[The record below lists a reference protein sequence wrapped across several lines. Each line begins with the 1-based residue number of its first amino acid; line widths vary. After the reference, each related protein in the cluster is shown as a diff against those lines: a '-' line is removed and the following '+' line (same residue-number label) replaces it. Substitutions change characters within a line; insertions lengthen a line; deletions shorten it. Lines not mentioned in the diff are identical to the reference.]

1 VTRLALAIVVSVA
14 LLPVHRA
21 QASATDLSSE
31 HVFDDDLQVISIVP
45 GVWRHVSHREMEGYG
60 RVPANGLLVIG
71 EDSAALVDTPWTD
84 EQTGKLFDWVEERFG
99 VRVEH
104 VIATHSHGDCMGGL
118 AEAHRRGASS
128 YSGVLTAEF
137 AARDGSPVPGTTF
150 TENLRIELGETALE
164 LRFFGG
170 GHTRDNIVVWIP
182 QPKLL
187 FGGCLV
193 KRDGGTKGYIAEA
206 DLEAWPETLRK
217 VQRAYPQAEVV
228 VPGHGRPGTLQYLDY
243 TIELV
248 ETFEP

>member
-1 VTRLALAIVVSVA
+1 MTTWLVLKVVLLVA
-14 LLPVHRA
+14 SLLVHGA
-21 QASATDLSSE
+21 QASTTDPSSE
-31 HVFDDDLQVISIVP
+31 HVLDDDLQVLSIVP

-71 EDSAALVDTPWTD
+71 EGAAALVDTPWTD

-99 VRVEH
+99 VKIEH

-128 YSGVLTAEF
+128 YSSALTAEF
-137 AARDGSPVPGTTF
+137 AASDGGSVPGTTF
-150 TENLRIELGETALE
+150 TDRLRIGLGETDLE

-182 QPKLL
+182 RAKTL

-193 KRDGGTKGYIAEA
+193 KRDGGSTGYIDEA

-217 VQRAYPQAEVV
+217 VKKSFPHAEIV
-228 VPGHGRPGTLQYLDY
+228 VPGHGRPGTLEYVDY

-248 ETFEP
+248 ESL